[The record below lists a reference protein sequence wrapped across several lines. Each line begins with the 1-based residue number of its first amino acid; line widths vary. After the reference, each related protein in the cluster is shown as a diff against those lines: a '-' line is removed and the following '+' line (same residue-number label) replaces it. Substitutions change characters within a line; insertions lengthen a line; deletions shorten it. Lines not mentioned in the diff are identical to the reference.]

1 MGTLYEKLNG
11 DTATKNRVKP
21 FAPVSSSTPAIQ
33 PASLQLLR
41 QNATSTPQTAAE
53 RMAIIN
59 RDRDRGLTISQGTP
73 DPVQQQR
80 QGLSGIPVIGQF
92 LTGTGP
98 QGPSSRLYPEGSMR
112 QSLVE
117 KGIVGFFL
125 EGFQKAGP
133 MANPTRKEVGEQ
145 IFTRYEKLQ
154 EIEKNPDR
162 ALQLAIQDT
171 INESSGQAKNINDLS
186 NPNIELSK
194 EEKAALFWVNTLE
207 DAFAVLD
214 APVFVGSTK
223 IPKNALLAFLKKA
236 NKAEDIIPRLRMIG
250 ITEDVAS
257 EVAPK
262 LAKSSNELEIARLIE
277 DAKTAVKDSSKPS
290 LFSRISDKVS
300 TKLTPGRTSR
310 FTEDARQA
318 SKIEPGS
325 TPARALIKRADEV
338 DSNATERF
346 FRSTQGGKAFEE
358 VMPDEVVPAFI
369 REDLDTFVTKL
380 GDEFQ
385 VIEGK
390 TGQQI
395 GDGGRSVAEAVQ
407 SAKSEV
413 EALGNERL
421 NEFLT
426 NSPLSPRYTQVVEKA
441 PETTAKE
448 VVRKLPAGVT
458 TADQLRLTD
467 KAAARRLAK
476 LENMAKSA
484 PDVDSFVDNSGI
496 TREALDKTVQKQGYK
511 DSEQFFNTNRPEKM
525 SKAEAARRT
534 RSAEPDTRAV
544 PDDDQYYSLLA
555 EQEAGDAFALAVK
568 KDEAEAV
575 VDNLRAV
582 FADLKG
588 IEVEDALK
596 FTEEDL
602 FKAQTE
608 YEFIMD
614 SLMDD
619 PARQLVK
626 YMSKTT
632 GRLPEVTGKGTMMDL
647 RGGKREVR
655 NSEFGKR
662 GDEILQEIF
671 GYERQ
676 VTREEAQGYLEA
688 YLKRKAAATEV
699 LDNLRKVRNSIRMAK
714 QMDTFVEVNQ
724 KKLAA
729 EFMKNRKALTA
740 IVEAAERAG
749 FRKGMAKGNEKM
761 EKLVNRLRSRRQTIS
776 GIKFRYNLSPSEV
789 RKTQE
794 AAQKE
799 MKDLAIPDDP
809 RFMTKDEFS
818 EYVKQ
823 MEIAARDIELRRN
836 ERGMVKA
843 IIDQKELKN
852 TENLRE
858 AMGLPTLS
866 EMTLEELGRFEKV
879 LNKFRDGDEFLSKRT
894 LEVIDRT
901 ALKGARTVR
910 QVQEFLSQEIKRV
923 LGRDVKPSELGE
935 LTAGAGD
942 YLRWDT
948 SLAESKPF
956 YGFMVNRAQKHIM
969 EGEANF
975 LRIQSRIE
983 DLAKKAKKSRVK
995 YNANKIKQLKK
1006 QLRGERTGLQAIAA
1020 KSKDFK
1026 SFKEKTGELLYH
1038 GSKETYDELKPS
1050 QLIGSMGENQL
1061 PGIYLSPDYATSAY
1075 YAGRGRAPGE
1085 VRFKGKLLEVE
1096 NFKSLKD
1103 KYGATDFSAN
1113 TRQSI
1118 AKKVVADGYDGVK
1131 LKQGGE
1137 ANEIIV
1143 FNTKAIKTE
1152 AQLKKIWDES
1162 QLPIDKTAIKKRM
1175 KDLGWRANAKQKI
1188 IPTYSRIIN
1197 YLEARGDDKEM
1208 WFKTLTK
1215 EEQEY
1220 AKFIR
1225 NYYNHAYNYL
1235 SYINEL
1241 HGSRYIDAYF
1251 THVRKGFLEKWSDD
1265 GFVSAIKNMW
1275 DAQKEDMAIAN
1286 IIDSDTGKILPKSK
1300 FFQYTL
1306 KRTGEGEVSQN
1317 LTRVFL
1323 QYSKLLE
1330 RKKMLDKMVPEL
1342 DVYTS
1347 SLTPKEL
1354 TQRGLEMDRT
1364 MKEFVNNYLN
1374 NKRGRRFNYGGIVK
1388 QNGPADIMIR
1398 SGNTLVSFMDLGLN
1412 FLAGSAS
1419 MVGEQV
1425 ANFVALGNRGTFK
1438 GFKRRIWDTGMKRL
1452 VDPKAA
1458 DILKQAEPFIG
1469 RNIWTEIAEVDK
1481 PIFEKAMQTMFGM
1494 FGQSSVE
1501 ANKIYLLGS
1510 LTKEELKAGKI
1521 SAQRMADLRL
1531 ETGRWRDMGASV
1543 KSIVGATSPGS
1554 AYTKY
1559 KTWAIPIMRTTI
1571 DNLTKTAA
1579 RLKKGNFKEALTAKE
1594 TKELMRAVEVTALAI
1609 VVGNVIASEEDQDAP
1624 LAKLRARIKQ
1634 EALTILGG
1642 VDPTVWLATP
1652 RLYSWMQ
1659 QLAGNLKKIALLEEY
1674 KTDSKYGD
1682 KGDLKGI
1689 GGLKQMF
1696 TPGFIRQFIPDAPKK
1711 STKEESKTG
1720 TKLDDLNRLDK
1731 LDGLNKLNSL
1741 DRLDKLD
1748 QLDSLDSL

>member
-1 MGTLYEKLNG
+1 MATLYEKLTG
-11 DTATKNRVKP
+11 STESKNRVKP
-21 FAPVSSSTPAIQ
+21 FAPVSSSTPAIT
-33 PASLQLLR
+33 PPSLQLLR
-41 QNATSTPQTAAE
+41 RSAQPQNASAQ
-53 RMAIIN
+53 MDIIN
-59 RDRDRGLTISQGTP
+59 RDRERGVSISQGTI
-73 DPVQQQR
+73 DEVQQQR
-80 QGLSGIPVIGQF
+80 QFASGIPVIGQF

-125 EGFQKAGP
+125 EGFQKK
-133 MANPTRKEVGEQ
+133 MNPTRAEVGEQ

-171 INESSGQAKNINDLS
+171 INQSPGQAKNINDLK
-186 NPNIELSK
+186 NPGIKLSK
-194 EEKAALFWVNTLE
+194 EEEEALFWTNTLE

-223 IPKNALLAFLKKA
+223 IPKNALLSFLKKA

-250 ITEDVAS
+250 ISEDVAS

-262 LAKSSNELEIARLIE
+262 LARSSNELEIARLIE

-290 LFSRISDKVS
+290 LFSRISDKVA

-310 FTEDARQA
+310 FAEDARQA

-358 VMPDEVVPAFI
+358 VTPDEVVPAFI

-413 EALGNERL
+413 ESLGNERL

-448 VVRKLPAGVT
+448 LPAKLPAGVT

-525 SKAEAARRT
+525 SKAEVASRNRQAV
-534 RSAEPDTRAV
+534 PDTRVA
-544 PDDDQYYSLLA
+544 PDEDQYYSLLA

-602 FKAQTE
+602 WKAQQE

-688 YLKRKAAATEV
+688 YLKRRADATEV
-699 LDNLRKVRNSIRMAK
+699 LDNLRKVRNNIRLAK

-761 EKLVNRLRSRRQTIS
+761 EKLVNRLRSRRHTIA

-794 AAQKE
+794 VAQKE
-799 MKDLAIPDDP
+799 MKDLSIPDDP

-823 MEIAARDIELRRN
+823 MEIAAKDIEDRRV
-836 ERGMVKA
+836 ERGIVKA
-843 IIDQKELKN
+843 IIDQKGLKN
-852 TENLRE
+852 TENIRE
-858 AMGLPTLS
+858 VMGLPNLS
-866 EMTLEELGRFEKV
+866 EMTLDQLKRYDEV
-879 LNKFRDGDEFLSKRT
+879 LSKFQDNDEFLSKRT

-901 ALKGARTVR
+901 ALKGARTMR
-910 QVQEFLSQEIKRV
+910 QVQEFFAKEIKRV
-923 LGRDVKPSELGE
+923 TGRDVKPSELQD
-935 LTAGAGD
+935 LVASPLD
-942 YLRWDT
+942 YIRWDS
-948 SLAESKPF
+948 SLAEKDPF
-956 YGFMVNRAQKHIM
+956 MDFFVNRAQTHMLAGK
-969 EGEANF
+969 ANA
-975 LRIQSRIE
+975 LRIRDSFE
-983 DLAKKAKKSRVK
+983 ELAKKAGKSREKVK
-995 YNANKIKQLKK
+995 KTKEFKIKTKRELAEAREALKMAQDPNTEQVLK
-1006 QLRGERTGLQAIAA
+1006 ATIRRLKWSLGIRG
-1020 KSKDFK
+1020 K
-1026 SFKEKTGELLYH
+1026 
-1038 GSKETYDELKPS
+1038 
-1050 QLIGSMGENQL
+1050 
-1061 PGIYLSPDYATSAY
+1061 
-1075 YAGRGRAPGE
+1075 
-1085 VRFKGKLLEVE
+1085 
-1096 NFKSLKD
+1096 
-1103 KYGATDFSAN
+1103 
-1113 TRQSI
+1113 
-1118 AKKVVADGYDGVK
+1118 
-1131 LKQGGE
+1131 
-1137 ANEIIV
+1137 
-1143 FNTKAIKTE
+1143 
-1152 AQLKKIWDES
+1152 
-1162 QLPIDKTAIKKRM
+1162 IKKLFAPSHHEVIRF
-1175 KDLGWRANAKQKI
+1175 
-1188 IPTYSRIIN
+1188 
-1197 YLEARGDDKEM
+1197 LEARGTEKDMYWKA
-1208 WFKTLTK
+1208 LTK

-1220 AKFIR
+1220 ARFMR
-1225 NYYNHAYNYL
+1225 NYYNNAYNYL

-1241 HGSRYIDAYF
+1241 EGSRFIDAYF
-1251 THVRKGFLEKWSDD
+1251 THTRKTFFEKWIDD
-1265 GFVSAIKNMW
+1265 GFVSAVKGFA
-1275 DAQKEDMAIAN
+1275 DSAKEDFAVSQ
-1286 IIDSDTGKILPKSK
+1286 IINPDTGQILPKSK

-1306 KRTGEGEVSQN
+1306 FRSGEGEASQN
-1317 LTRVFL
+1317 ATKTFL
-1323 QYSKLLE
+1323 HYMEMFE
-1330 RKKMLDKMVPEL
+1330 RKKMLDRMVPEL
-1342 DVYTS
+1342 DIYTNT
-1347 SLTPKEL
+1347 LTPQGL
-1354 TQRGLEMDRT
+1354 TQTGLQMDRSL
-1364 MKEFVNNYLN
+1364 KKFVNTYLN
-1374 NKRGRRFNYGGIVK
+1374 NKRGRKMDVTPLIP
-1388 QNGPADIMIR
+1388 QNGGVDIFLR
-1398 SGNTLVSFMDLGLN
+1398 LGNTVVSLLDLGWSLT
-1412 FLAGSAS
+1412 AGSAAA
-1419 MVGEQV
+1419 VGEQI
-1425 ANFVALGNRGTFK
+1425 ANYIILGKVGTLK
-1438 GFKRRIWDTGMKRL
+1438 AAKRRIWDTGMKRMAT
-1452 VDPKAA
+1452 KEGQS
-1458 DILKQAEPFIG
+1458 ILKQAEPFIG
-1469 RNIWTEIAEVDK
+1469 RNIWTDIAEVDTS
-1481 PIFEKAMQTMFGM
+1481 IIEKGLKTGYGL
-1494 FGQSSVE
+1494 FGQSTVE
-1501 ANKIYLLGS
+1501 ANKMLVLGS
-1510 LTKEELKAGKI
+1510 ATKAELKAGKL
-1521 SAQRMADLRL
+1521 SAERMAQLRIDA
-1531 ETGRWRDMGASV
+1531 GRWRDMGDEV
-1543 KSIVGATSPGS
+1543 KSILGATSAGK
-1554 AYTKY
+1554 TVNKY
-1559 KTWAIPIMRTTI
+1559 KGWAIPIFRTSAKNLKEIADMMRKGEIKDLAKSRQLHETI
-1571 DNLTKTAA
+1571 
-1579 RLKKGNFKEALTAKE
+1579 REI
-1594 TKELMRAVEVTALAI
+1594 EVTAAALYVGSIVNSAI
-1609 VVGNVIASEEDQDAP
+1609 PDDSFVG
-1624 LAKLRARIKQ
+1624 KLKARVMR
-1634 EALTILGG
+1634 ETLTILQGL
-1642 VDPTVWLATP
+1642 DP
-1652 RLYSWMQ
+1652 RLFLSMPRLGTWMY
-1659 QLAGNLKKIALLEEY
+1659 QLADNIITLALMEEY

-1682 KGDLKGI
+1682 KGDNKGWGALKR
-1689 GGLKQMF
+1689 QF
-1696 TPGFIRQFIPDAPKK
+1696 TPAFLRQFIPDPKPK
-1711 STKEESKTG
+1711 SKGTTKTG
-1720 TKLDDLNRLDK
+1720 TKLDDLNKLDK

>member
-1 MGTLYEKLNG
+1 MGTLYDKLSGGTATRTKPVTPFQIG
-11 DTATKNRVKP
+11 DTAT
-21 FAPVSSSTPAIQ
+21 T
-33 PASLQLLR
+33 
-41 QNATSTPQTAAE
+41 TPQTASDRLE
-53 RMAIIN
+53 IIN
-59 RDRDRGLTISQGTP
+59 RDRSRGLSISQGTP

-98 QGPSSRLYPEGSMR
+98 QGPSERLYPEGSAR

-125 EGFQKAGP
+125 EGFQKK
-133 MANPTRKEVGEQ
+133 MNPTRAEVGEQ

-162 ALQLAIQDT
+162 ALQLAISDT
-171 INESSGQAKNINDLS
+171 INQSPGQAKNIEDLK
-186 NPNIELSK
+186 NPNLTLSK
-194 EEKAALFWVNTLE
+194 EEKEALFWTNTLE

-223 IPKNALLAFLKKA
+223 IPKNALLSFLKKA

-250 ITEDVAS
+250 ITEDVAN

-290 LFSRISDKVS
+290 LFSRISDKVA

-310 FTEDARQA
+310 FAEDARQA
-318 SKIEPGS
+318 SKIEPGL

-358 VMPDEVVPAFI
+358 VTPDEVVPAFI

-413 EALGNERL
+413 ESLGNERL

-441 PETTAKE
+441 PETMVKE

-555 EQEAGDAFALAVK
+555 EQEAGDAFATAIK

-582 FADLKG
+582 FADMKG

-602 FKAQTE
+602 FKAQSE
-608 YEFIMD
+608 YEFVMD

-619 PARQLVK
+619 PARALSK
-626 YMSKTT
+626 YANAN
-632 GRLPEVTGKGTMMDL
+632 GELPEVVGGEFRFVMKN
-647 RGGKREVR
+647 GKRTRVR
-655 NSEFGKR
+655 NSEFGR
-662 GDEILQEIF
+662 NGDDI
-671 GYERQ
+671 
-676 VTREEAQGYLEA
+676 VTELGFESSEEARDAYA
-688 YLKRKAAATEV
+688 KYLKRKADATEV
-699 LDNLRKVRNSIRMAK
+699 LDNLRKVRNNIRLAK

-749 FRKGMAKGNEKM
+749 FRKGMAKGDEKM
-761 EKLVNRLRSRRQTIS
+761 EKLVNRLRSRRHTIS

-799 MKDLAIPDDP
+799 MKDLSIPDDP

-910 QVQEFLSQEIKRV
+910 QVQEFLAQEIKRV

-948 SLAESKPF
+948 ALAESKPF

-995 YNANKIKQLKK
+995 YNTNKIKSLKK
-1006 QLRGERTGLQAIAA
+1006 ELRTTT
-1020 KSKDFK
+1020 D
-1026 SFKEKTGELLYH
+1026 
-1038 GSKETYDELKPS
+1038 
-1050 QLIGSMGENQL
+1050 
-1061 PGIYLSPDYATSAY
+1061 PDA
-1075 YAGRGRAPGE
+1075 RR
-1085 VRFKGKLLEVE
+1085 
-1096 NFKSLKD
+1096 
-1103 KYGATDFSAN
+1103 
-1113 TRQSI
+1113 
-1118 AKKVVADGYDGVK
+1118 
-1131 LKQGGE
+1131 
-1137 ANEIIV
+1137 
-1143 FNTKAIKTE
+1143 
-1152 AQLKKIWDES
+1152 
-1162 QLPIDKTAIKKRM
+1162 AIKKRI
-1175 KDLGWRANAKQKI
+1175 KGLGWRANVKQKI
-1188 IPTYSRIIN
+1188 VPTYSRIIN

-1265 GFVSAIKNMW
+1265 GFVAAIKNMW

-1300 FFQYTL
+1300 FFQFAL

-1481 PIFEKAMQTMFGM
+1481 PIIEKAMQTMFGM

-1510 LTKEELKAGKI
+1510 LTKEELQAGKI

-1531 ETGRWRDMGASV
+1531 EAGRWRDMGASV
-1543 KSIVGATSPGS
+1543 KSIVGATSPGA

-1559 KTWAIPIMRTTI
+1559 KTWAIPILRTTI
-1571 DNLTKTAA
+1571 ADLTKTAA
-1579 RLKKGNFKEALTAKE
+1579 RLKKGEFKEALTAKE

-1659 QLAGNLKKIALLEEY
+1659 QLAGNLKQIALLEEY

-1696 TPGFIRQFIPDAPKK
+1696 TPGFIRQFIPNPPKK
-1711 STKEESKTG
+1711 SSKSSSSTG

-1731 LDGLNKLNSL
+1731 LDGLNKLDKL
-1741 DRLDKLD
+1741 DRLDRLD
-1748 QLDSLDSL
+1748 ELDSLDSL